1 MSGAGACQLQLSQC
15 QGRGLVSPLRGCAP
29 RLRRPP
35 CQEEASHLGRRGDS
49 RAEGQAEA
57 SPDSWARPPP
67 WSTGSPRLP
76 TVFPLLQVAEP
87 RTQKGGFLGAGAP
100 EKGQALVAPGS
111 QAQTW
116 ASVGVEWRHLVGTGP
131 PEPNP
136 RRPTGL

>member
-49 RAEGQAEA
+49 RAEGQQAQCSLLRTAKEAEA

-87 RTQKGGFLGAGAP
+87 RTQKASPRGGTLRSCETIPKGENYIGQGAQSLSG
-100 EKGQALVAPGS
+100 
-111 QAQTW
+111 
-116 ASVGVEWRHLVGTGP
+116 HM
-131 PEPNP
+131 
-136 RRPTGL
+136 

>member
-49 RAEGQAEA
+49 RAEGQQAQCSLLRTAKEAEA

-87 RTQKGGFLGAGAP
+87 RTQKDSGNKMERDRFLPSGVPASPGGSLGFAV
-100 EKGQALVAPGS
+100 LS
-111 QAQTW
+111 D
-116 ASVGVEWRHLVGTGP
+116 
-131 PEPNP
+131 
-136 RRPTGL
+136 